1 MESVFSARAKEQQ
14 GKRTDLLVNSPKSE
28 TIDTRKEISKIASV
42 GEQLI
47 SRVKVLEAKAPEEV
61 KAKLRTG
68 EVILF
73 ILTNE

>member
-1 MESVFSARAKEQQ
+1 M
-14 GKRTDLLVNSPKSE
+14 NSPKSE

-61 KAKLRTG
+61 KEKLRTG
-68 EVILF
+68 EVSINQAYQEIKKEQRKF
-73 ILTNE
+73 KTFRR